1 MSKPTADWERVG
13 DRFYRK
19 IQLYTSVFDQDLE
32 LENYQIAGA
41 PFSGAVGR
49 HPDHDTLTTLIEVA
63 LHRDVSKVHSYRG
76 TAAAKSSIDVYSCA
90 GKLIHSLPVSQS
102 PVSSSRIRNR

>member
-32 LENYQIAGA
+32 LENYVIAGA
-41 PFSGAVGR
+41 PLSGAVGTQYGS
-49 HPDHDTLTTLIEVA
+49 PNCSNMLMLIA
-63 LHRDVSKVHSYRG
+63 SHLS
-76 TAAAKSSIDVYSCA
+76 
-90 GKLIHSLPVSQS
+90 
-102 PVSSSRIRNR
+102 